1 MNSFKIAMILFF
13 LWISVIRSATVTL
26 NVGDTIFL
34 NFSQPTMSASDLTTL
49 MNNCAGNNV
58 CSYAWGLLFG
68 GQNAQDAFN
77 ALLNSNPPIPLP
89 MKNYFGIASLN
100 NTVVSDADKNI
111 QILMMVYSMLVATP
125 HCRYDEIQ
133 TVIVPST
140 SICTRDPKL
149 PTFTIS
155 NNYTLIIV
163 LLVLLVLI
171 SVALTYNSTKVVA
184 LFSKSTKIIE
194 QKTILT

>member
-1 MNSFKIAMILFF
+1 MISFKKTLILFF
-13 LWISVIRSATVTL
+13 LCISVLKSATITL
-26 NVGDTIFL
+26 NLGDTIFL
-34 NFSQPTMSASDLTTL
+34 NFTQPTMSASDLTVL

-77 ALLNSNPPIPLP
+77 ALLNSNPPTPLP
-89 MKNYFGIASLN
+89 LKNYFGIASLN

-111 QILMMVYSMLVATP
+111 QLLMMVYSMLVATP

-133 TVIVPST
+133 TIIVPST
-140 SICTRDPKL
+140 SVCTRDPKL

-163 LLVLLVLI
+163 LLILLVLI
-171 SVALTYNSTKVVA
+171 ALVLSYSGTKIVA

-194 QKTILT
+194 QKTILN